1 MKKKQ
6 MNKNKETCFRYYQLL
21 TCFSVKNRYKKIP
34 LRIRWRI
41 HISLKVATYT
51 NVSQETQKWSTALRI
66 HFKCSNIFE
75 LWMSDWFAK
84 LNSTKIEQWWCF
96 FRKKKYLKIYICC
109 FLSRSWG
116 KITRNI
122 MLGLKNKSAVASM
135 LKLAWSFWFPLCL
148 FLN

>member
-1 MKKKQ
+1 MKKK
-6 MNKNKETCFRYYQLL
+6 NKWIKIKKPASAITNCWHVLVSKTD
-21 TCFSVKNRYKKIP
+21 TKNTITHTYSR
-34 LRIRWRI
+34 RI

-96 FRKKKYLKIYICC
+96 FRKKIY
-109 FLSRSWG
+109 
-116 KITRNI
+116 
-122 MLGLKNKSAVASM
+122 
-135 LKLAWSFWFPLCL
+135 
-148 FLN
+148 